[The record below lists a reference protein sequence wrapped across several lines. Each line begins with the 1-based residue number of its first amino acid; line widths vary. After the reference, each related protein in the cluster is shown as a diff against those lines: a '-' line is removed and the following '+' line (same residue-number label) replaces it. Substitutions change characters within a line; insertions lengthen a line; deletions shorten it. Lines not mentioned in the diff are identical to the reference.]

1 MGELGLWMGFAAN
14 SKGWLVYNVVTQT
27 YQVRYNIQVLKDK
40 NLKPAMLMEKA
51 NKRFDLMAP
60 MHPAIPEGLLFSK
73 NISSLLQQLP
83 VGSEYRDWVIKFDTV
98 SGTPQKLIVYQD
110 LDSEQMSGFS
120 PKALKVMKKEQ
131 ISNLPSEA
139 LAGMTSTQAKKLA
152 QGFVGELNEEQ
163 IQAIPV
169 EALDAMKKKIISFIE
184 DDLSPEQDSQFA
196 SFLEQSADQAS
207 KIL

>member
-1 MGELGLWMGFAAN
+1 
-14 SKGWLVYNVVTQT
+14 
-27 YQVRYNIQVLKDK
+27 
-40 NLKPAMLMEKA
+40 
-51 NKRFDLMAP
+51 
-60 MHPAIPEGLLFSK
+60 
-73 NISSLLQQLP
+73 
-83 VGSEYRDWVIKFDTV
+83 
-98 SGTPQKLIVYQD
+98 
-110 LDSEQMSGFS
+110 MSGFS
-120 PKALKVMKKEQ
+120 PKALKVMKKDQ